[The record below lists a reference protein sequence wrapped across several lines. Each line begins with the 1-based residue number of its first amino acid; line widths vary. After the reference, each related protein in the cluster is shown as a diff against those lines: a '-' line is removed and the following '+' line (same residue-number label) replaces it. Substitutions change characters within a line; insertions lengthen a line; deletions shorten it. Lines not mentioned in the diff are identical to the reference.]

1 MDSIEE
7 DINSLRKILAN
18 FKKAPNRAYRKST
31 LNNKIKEAKEI
42 KSNIQ
47 KKINCNRGVFRNQ
60 YVGAGK

>member
-42 KSNIQ
+42 KSNI
-47 KKINCNRGVFRNQ
+47 KKN
-60 YVGAGK
+60 